1 MSAAAEAV
9 PNGTSLPPALAA
21 IKPVQLSF
29 PLPRTSN
36 TRINIHLTIQSTALV
51 LFVTTTSPEHD
62 AGATAPM
69 GSFVYA
75 MPQNTSHT
83 PSNSSAT
90 SPPIST
96 PLYAQTPTLD
106 LATRLARILARKSG
120 RPTYVGNSTSFASA
134 GLGGSVEE
142 EMEGLARVVEVVTGE
157 LARVEQVER
166 EADAA
171 VAAS

>member
-1 MSAAAEAV
+1 MTAATEAIA
-9 PNGTSLPPALAA
+9 NGTTPPGVAA

-29 PLPRTSN
+29 PLPRASN
-36 TRINIHLTIQSTALV
+36 TRINIHLTIQSTALL

-75 MPQNTSHT
+75 MPPTTTS
-83 PSNSSAT
+83 SSQQQ
-90 SPPIST
+90 PIST
-96 PLYAQTPTLD
+96 PLYVQAPTLD

-142 EMEGLARVVEVVTGE
+142 EMEGLARVVEVVMGE
-157 LARVEQVER
+157 LERVGR
-166 EADAA
+166 ESRSVDAA
-171 VAAS
+171 R

>member
-1 MSAAAEAV
+1 MTAATEAIA
-9 PNGTSLPPALAA
+9 NGTTPPGVAA

-29 PLPRTSN
+29 PLPRASN
-36 TRINIHLTIQSTALV
+36 TRINIHLTIQSTALL

-75 MPQNTSHT
+75 MPSNTQT
-83 PSNSSAT
+83 T
-90 SPPIST
+90 SPTTTSSSQQQPIST
-96 PLYAQTPTLD
+96 PLYVQAPTLD

-142 EMEGLARVVEVVTGE
+142 EMEGLARVVEVVMGE
-157 LARVEQVER
+157 LERVGR
-166 EADAA
+166 ESRSVDAA
-171 VAAS
+171 R

>member
-1 MSAAAEAV
+1 MSAATEAIA
-9 PNGTSLPPALAA
+9 NGTTPPGVAA
-21 IKPVQLSF
+21 IKPIQLSF
-29 PLPRTSN
+29 PLPRASN
-36 TRINIHLTIQSTALV
+36 TRINMHLTIQSTALL

-75 MPQNTSHT
+75 MPSNTQT
-83 PSNSSAT
+83 TSSTTT
-90 SPPIST
+90 SSSQQPIST
-96 PLYAQTPTLD
+96 PLYVQAPTLD

-142 EMEGLARVVEVVTGE
+142 EMEGLARVVEVVMGE
-157 LARVEQVER
+157 LERVDR
-166 EADAA
+166 ESRSVDAA
-171 VAAS
+171 R

>member
-1 MSAAAEAV
+1 MSAATEAIA
-9 PNGTSLPPALAA
+9 NGTTPPGVAA
-21 IKPVQLSF
+21 IKPIQLSF
-29 PLPRTSN
+29 PLPRASN
-36 TRINIHLTIQSTALV
+36 TRINMHLTIQSTALL

-75 MPQNTSHT
+75 MPSTTTS
-83 PSNSSAT
+83 SSQQ
-90 SPPIST
+90 PIST
-96 PLYAQTPTLD
+96 PLYVQAPTLD

-142 EMEGLARVVEVVTGE
+142 EMEGLARVVEVVMGE
-157 LARVEQVER
+157 LERVDR
-166 EADAA
+166 ESRSVDAA
-171 VAAS
+171 R

>member
-1 MSAAAEAV
+1 GV
-9 PNGTSLPPALAA
+9 AA

-29 PLPRTSN
+29 PLPRASN
-36 TRINIHLTIQSTALV
+36 TRINIHLTIQSTALL

-75 MPQNTSHT
+75 MPSTTTS
-83 PSNSSAT
+83 SSQQQ
-90 SPPIST
+90 PIST
-96 PLYAQTPTLD
+96 PLYVQAPTLD

-142 EMEGLARVVEVVTGE
+142 EMEGLARVVEVVMGE
-157 LARVEQVER
+157 LER
-166 EADAA
+166 
-171 VAAS
+171 